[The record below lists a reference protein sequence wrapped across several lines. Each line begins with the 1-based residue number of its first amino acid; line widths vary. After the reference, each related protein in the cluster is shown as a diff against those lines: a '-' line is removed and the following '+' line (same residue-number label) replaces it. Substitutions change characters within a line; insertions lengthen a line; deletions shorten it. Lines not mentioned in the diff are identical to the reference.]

1 MMNKLI
7 FFVLIPFLLFSQIK
21 DEENERF
28 IKHTVQLYDSFYTL
42 KSKYNVTR
50 RELVLYN
57 PFLKGSI
64 YLHQFDGKEILIPI
78 KKNINKGS
86 SNIKIALLL
95 PFHTDLVDSLFFN
108 NENTNLSEFNSKS
121 SISIDFYRGFLF
133 SIHQY
138 IEKGKQVSLSVFDTY
153 NSVDSTRNLLD
164 SLEDMDLIVGPLY
177 QRNFN
182 IVKDFFYGTNT
193 IVVSPYIKNVNSNYY
208 TDNFFFMECSEV
220 VQLEYLS
227 KYIFENFYDYNISV
241 VSRNDTTS
249 LQDDNF
255 RNAIFSNMDYGMN
268 VKNIMTMSPTID
280 SIHHELDTIDFKNI
294 IIIPTNHKENV
305 FVIDLISKL
314 HAFKRDTSMV
324 VFCMGDIAD
333 QKFSQIPTYEL
344 NNLNIHFASNKDYS
358 FDYNNFIIDF
368 HSIFKSDPRDPH
380 LIKGYQCG
388 KYFLELLCNDSN
400 LIDKEFSILGVKY
413 KFSLQENNFNRNEVF
428 DVWYYKDFDIK
439 KAQD

>member
-1 MMNKLI
+1 MNKLI
-7 FFVLIPFLLFSQIK
+7 FFILIPFLLFSQIK
-21 DEENERF
+21 DDKNEKF
-28 IKHTVQLYDSFYTL
+28 ITHTIQLYDSFYTL

-50 RELVLYN
+50 RELVYYN

-64 YLHQFDGKEILIPI
+64 YLHEFDGEEIIIPI
-78 KKNINKGS
+78 KKNVYNS
-86 SNIKIALLL
+86 SSELKVGLLL
-95 PFHTDLVDSLFFN
+95 PFKTDLVDSLFFN
-108 NENTNLSEFNSKS
+108 NESTNLSEFNYKS

-193 IVVSPYIKNVNSNYY
+193 IVVSPYIKNVNSTYY
-208 TDNFFFMECSEV
+208 TDNFFFMESSEV
-220 VQLEYLS
+220 TQLEYLS

-249 LQDDNF
+249 LEDDNF
-255 RNAIFSNMDYGMN
+255 RNAIFSNMSTDMN
-268 VKNIMTMSPTID
+268 VKNIMTMRPTID
-280 SIHHELDTIDFKNI
+280 SIHHELDTIDFKNLVV
-294 IIIPTNHKENV
+294 IPANDTENV
-305 FVIDLISKL
+305 FVIDLMSKL
-314 HAFKRDTSMV
+314 HAFKMDTSML
-324 VFCMGDIAD
+324 VFCMEDIAG

-344 NNLNIHFASNKDYS
+344 NNLNVHFASNKDYS

-368 HSIFKSDPRDPH
+368 YTIFKSEPRNKH
-380 LIKGYQCG
+380 VLKGYQCG
-388 KYFLELLCNDSN
+388 KYFLELLFNDSN
-400 LIDKEFSILGVKY
+400 LVDKEFSILGVKY
-413 KFSLQENNFNRNEVF
+413 KFSLQEENFYRNEAF
-428 DVWYYKDFDIK
+428 DFWYYDDFDIK
-439 KAQD
+439 KIQD